1 MAGEIRIGVIGVG
14 GRGRLAWFTHKPED
28 GVYVVAG
35 ADTYDEK
42 LEAFKE
48 RFGRKNVFATKDYRK
63 LLEKNDIDAV
73 FVTSPDF
80 MHEEHAVAALSAG
93 KDVYLEKPMAIS
105 VEGCDR
111 ILNAAFENKRKLYV
125 GHNMRHMSVIR
136 KMKELI
142 DKGRIGEVKAAW
154 CRHFVDYGGDAF
166 FKDWHAERSKSTSLL
181 LQKGSHDIDVLHWL
195 CKGFTRRVTAVGGLT
210 LYDRIRDRHSPSER
224 GDASWSQYNWP
235 PLSQKGLN
243 PVIDVEDVSMMLM
256 VLDNGVFASYQQCHY
271 TPDSVRNYT
280 FIGTEGRIEN
290 FGIIPGS
297 TIIRLW
303 NRRCNKSQFGD
314 EEYFVPRASGGHGG
328 SDTGILGEFI
338 NYVRSGAKITTSA
351 IAARYSVAA
360 GYYAAHSLRNGSMPC
375 DIPPVLPA
383 EMRDYFDKD
392 LL

>member
-48 RFGRKNVFATKDYRK
+48 RFGGKNVFATKDYRK

-142 DKGRIGEVKAAW
+142 DKGRI
-154 CRHFVDYGGDAF
+154 
-166 FKDWHAERSKSTSLL
+166 
-181 LQKGSHDIDVLHWL
+181 
-195 CKGFTRRVTAVGGLT
+195 VT
-210 LYDRIRDRHSPSER
+210 
-224 GDASWSQYNWP
+224 
-235 PLSQKGLN
+235 
-243 PVIDVEDVSMMLM
+243 
-256 VLDNGVFASYQQCHY
+256 
-271 TPDSVRNYT
+271 SVR
-280 FIGTEGRIEN
+280 RIQE
-290 FGIIPGS
+290 
-297 TIIRLW
+297 
-303 NRRCNKSQFGD
+303 
-314 EEYFVPRASGGHGG
+314 
-328 SDTGILGEFI
+328 
-338 NYVRSGAKITTSA
+338 
-351 IAARYSVAA
+351 
-360 GYYAAHSLRNGSMPC
+360 
-375 DIPPVLPA
+375 
-383 EMRDYFDKD
+383 
-392 LL
+392 